1 MTVENIFHYKE
12 QMWKTSVS
20 GILKITFCKDFSI
33 KLFTKKGNLHIYRAD
48 RIFFVN
54 NHDTKLFKFLPF
66 DYGKAELLR
75 INSKCEVKSLFPFH
89 RGISGT

>member
-20 GILKITFCKDFSI
+20 GTLKITFCKDFSI
-33 KLFTKKGNLHIYRAD
+33 KLSTKKGNLHIYRAD

-66 DYGKAELLR
+66 DYGKAELLHKEHNFEIRRR
-75 INSKCEVKSLFPFH
+75 IKLL
-89 RGISGT
+89 